1 MTEKVG
7 GINYKNGNGLTCGA
21 KYDESINKQDNSTEI
36 FMVEGEGREDE
47 ADFVAKKILE
57 ITDPEMVLK

>member
-7 GINYKNGNGLTCGA
+7 GINYKNGNGLTYGA

-36 FMVEGEGREDE
+36 FMVEGEKMKQILWQ
-47 ADFVAKKILE
+47 KKYS
-57 ITDPEMVLK
+57 K